1 MSHRDLWGVTGN
13 TKLRESTIIV
23 LLVGGLEVAPMPIP
37 EAKTFHV
44 QGMHC
49 QHCKKVIESMV
60 GKLSGVES
68 VNADLKSGTVE
79 VRYNVEQVDS
89 EAIEGAISGA
99 GYDISK

>member
-1 MSHRDLWGVTGN
+1 
-13 TKLRESTIIV
+13 
-23 LLVGGLEVAPMPIP
+23 MPIP
-37 EAKTFHV
+37 ETKTFHV

-49 QHCKKVIESMV
+49 QHCKKAIESMV

-68 VNADLKSGTVE
+68 VSIDLESGIVE
-79 VRYNVEQVDS
+79 VKYNVEQVDS